1 MKMVRKLKMIQM
13 KIKNNNKLNLILI
26 IMKKQILALSI
37 GLMAISA
44 FAQKDELKAAEKAL
58 KKEDFKTA
66 QEAILPLEAM
76 ESTMDSKYKA
86 EYYFIKG
93 QAYKGKKNYKAAAES
108 FNYLLKFEKEI
119 GKNKYTDKAA
129 PMLND
134 MISEVSNRGSKLY
147 NEDQDFENAA
157 ADFYL
162 RYLLRPQDTSY
173 LFNAAIASSQ
183 AEDYD
188 SALKFYKELKE
199 IKYTGIATE
208 YIATSKETG
217 EIENFGSKQQRDLM
231 VKTGEYLK
239 PEVRVS
245 DSKESDIIKNIGY
258 ILTQQ
263 GKTDEAIA
271 AIKEA
276 RAADPKDLQLILTE
290 ADLYIKLNQMDKF
303 SVLMQE
309 AIKLDPTNPTLFFNL
324 GVVNANEKKTEEA
337 INYYKKAIEL
347 KSDYGDAYMNLAV
360 AILSGE
366 EAIVVEMNKNLSNI
380 KKYDEL
386 EGQQKELYK
395 RALPYLEKADSIKRS
410 PDTVR
415 SLLNIYDILRI
426 NEKADVLRPI
436 YKKMRE
442 Q

>member
-1 MKMVRKLKMIQM
+1 
-13 KIKNNNKLNLILI
+13 
-26 IMKKQILALSI
+26 MKKQVVTLIV
-37 GLMAISA
+37 GLVSVIA
-44 FAQKDELKAAEKAL
+44 FAQKSELRIAEKAIDKNQFAEAVTAIEAAEAL
-58 KKEDFKTA
+58 ISNMKDKE
-66 QEAILPLEAM
+66 
-76 ESTMDSKYKA
+76 KA
-86 EYYFIKG
+86 KFYFLKG

-119 GKNKYTDKAA
+119 DRDKYTDKAA

-147 NEDQDFENAA
+147 NEDQDFKNAA

-162 RYLLRPQDTSY
+162 TYLLSPQDTSY

-188 SALKFYKELKE
+188 NALKFYKELKE

-231 VKTGEYLK
+231 VKSGEYLK
-239 PEVRVS
+239 PDVRVS

-290 ADLYIKLNQMDKF
+290 ADLYIKLDQMDKF
-303 SVLMQE
+303 GELMEE
-309 AIKLDPTNPTLFFNL
+309 AIKLDPTNPNLFFNL
-324 GVVNANEKKTEEA
+324 GVVNANEGKSERA
-337 INYYKKAIEL
+337 IGYYKKAIEL
-347 KSDYGDAYMNLAV
+347 KPDYSDAYTNLAI
-360 AILSGE
+360 AILSAEKG
-366 EAIVVEMNKNLSNI
+366 IVEEMNKNLSDF
-380 KKYDEL
+380 KKYDAL
-386 EGQQKELYK
+386 LLKQKEVYK
-395 RALPYLEKADSIKRS
+395 NALPYLEKSDAMKSDIQ
-410 PDTVR
+410 TVQT
-415 SLLNIYDILRI
+415 LLNIYQVLEMDGKAKEYKAKYDELRG
-426 NEKADVLRPI
+426 E
-436 YKKMRE
+436 
-442 Q
+442 